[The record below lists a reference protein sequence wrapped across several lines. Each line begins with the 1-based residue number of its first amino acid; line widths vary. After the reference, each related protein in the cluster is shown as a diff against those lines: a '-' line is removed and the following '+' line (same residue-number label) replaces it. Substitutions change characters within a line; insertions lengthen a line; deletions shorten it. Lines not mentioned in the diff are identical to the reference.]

1 MRPDS
6 PHVEKVW
13 DVGEI
18 HAGVAVMWH
27 GVRLSYSQNWQT
39 AQFKS
44 QKAGLFNYGSLK
56 LSVKF

>member
-1 MRPDS
+1 M
-6 PHVEKVW
+6 
-13 DVGEI
+13 I

-39 AQFKS
+39 AQFKTA
-44 QKAGLFNYGSLK
+44 KAGLFNYGSLK